1 LIVNRS
7 KGSRIWDIDNN
18 EYIDV
23 LNGFGSN
30 MLGYKH
36 PVIQEMLQK
45 QIDEG
50 YEIGPQHPLAG
61 EVCKLIADITGNERV
76 ALCSTG

>member
-1 LIVNRS
+1 
-7 KGSRIWDIDNN
+7 
-18 EYIDV
+18 
-23 LNGFGSN
+23 

-76 ALCSTG
+76 ALCSTGSEAVLGVMRIARTVTGK

>member
-1 LIVNRS
+1 MADPRVVTGFKPVLKEIIYPLIVNRS

-45 QIDEG
+45 QI
-50 YEIGPQHPLAG
+50 
-61 EVCKLIADITGNERV
+61 
-76 ALCSTG
+76 